1 MITSEMIQRINALAR
16 KQKTEGLTPQEE
28 NEQARLRQAYLKA
41 IRGAVKQQ
49 LDRVKIVD
57 GDQSN

>member
-16 KQKTEGLTPQEE
+16 KQKTEGLTPQEKS
-28 NEQARLRQAYLKA
+28 EQVRLRQAYLKA

-49 LDRVKIVD
+49 LDQVQIVD